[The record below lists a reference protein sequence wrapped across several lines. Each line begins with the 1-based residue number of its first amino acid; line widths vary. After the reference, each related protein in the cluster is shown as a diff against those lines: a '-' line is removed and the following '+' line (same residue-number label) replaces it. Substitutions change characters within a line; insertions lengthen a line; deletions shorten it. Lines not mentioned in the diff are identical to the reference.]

1 MLWKNW
7 LSISIVDDIFSKGL
21 KMFKRTVQ
29 VHIIHCLALAVVLQ
43 LCLCDD
49 NSNLTTTTTKTE
61 PAISEFD
68 LIKNEVNVYDDM
80 PRNSSSVKKQTPTY
94 STGNELWDNLIR
106 DCLKKP
112 TFSCIQKNVY
122 TFLDTTMAVKDVN
135 LTSKIQLT
143 RNEVQYEIPD
153 EPTDEENE
161 IHFEGRGEN

>member
-1 MLWKNW
+1 
-7 LSISIVDDIFSKGL
+7 
-21 KMFKRTVQ
+21 MFKRTVIQ
-29 VHIIHCLALAVVLQ
+29 CLALAVALQ

-68 LIKNEVNVYDDM
+68 LIKNEVNVYDDT

-153 EPTDEENE
+153 EPTDDENE
-161 IHFEGRGEN
+161 INFEGRVGRGEN